1 MTMKGQD
8 MENAYSMEKLI
19 GMLEDV
25 ISDAKHVPFAKG
37 SIVDVDKLDEIAQ
50 RMRLSLPGE
59 IKQAQSVVADKN
71 KIINNAKKEAEDII
85 RSAESRRNELLNQNE
100 LMKEARRRATETLS
114 EAQTNAN
121 KIMGDAQKTAADMKT
136 GTNTFVDNMLVQ
148 IEELLKSDL
157 SSLMLLRKSINS
169 MGDVRKPPTP
179 PSAPGSEG

>member
-1 MTMKGQD
+1 

-25 ISDAKHVPFAKG
+25 ISEAKHVPFAKG

-71 KIINNAKKEAEDII
+71 RIIGNAKKEAEDII

-100 LMKEARRRATETLS
+100 LMKEARRRATES
-114 EAQTNAN
+114 ISDAQTRAN
-121 KIMGDAQKTAADMKT
+121 KIMNEAQTRADEIRA
-136 GTNTFVDNMLVQ
+136 GTNSFADNMLVK
-148 IEELLKSDL
+148 IEELMQRDLKDL
-157 SSLMLLRKSINS
+157 QLLRKSISSADNA
-169 MGDVRKPPTP
+169 RKQTKLPAPPTP
-179 PSAPGSEG
+179 PAGSD